1 MLNKVFYYSL
11 EDLVEEVP
19 YSSDMP
25 TLKAVIENIFGEGY
39 LTKLPY
45 GLNEENI
52 ETLWQELY
60 GRYYKKAAFR
70 IVCPI
75 YSNPS
80 SEDVQ
85 NAASDFLMKLLT
97 QIAHSYDYYNTL
109 LNLYK
114 NAKAD
119 LMADIKATSENK
131 VYFNDTPQ
139 NSNESGT
146 YEGDN
151 YITHFTK
158 NKGETSS
165 PLMSKQLRLKE
176 IQENYKD
183 VLSDWIT
190 EVARVI
196 LPESVNL

>member
-25 TLKAVIENIFGEGY
+25 TFKSIIDNAFGEGY
-39 LTKLPY
+39 ITKLPY
-45 GLNEENI
+45 ALNAENI
-52 ETLWQELY
+52 EALWQELY

-80 SEDVQ
+80 HEDIE
-85 NAASDFLMKLLT
+85 NAANAFLMKLLS
-97 QIAHSYDYYNTL
+97 QIAHSYEYYNTL

-119 LMADIKATSENK
+119 LMADIKAISENK

-139 NSNESGT
+139 NANTAGV
-146 YEGDN
+146 YEGDD

-158 NKGETSS
+158 NKGENSS
-165 PLMSKQLRLKE
+165 PLMSKQMRLKE

-183 VLSDWIT
+183 VLSDWIK
-190 EVARVI
+190 EVARVM
-196 LPESVNL
+196 LPEGVE